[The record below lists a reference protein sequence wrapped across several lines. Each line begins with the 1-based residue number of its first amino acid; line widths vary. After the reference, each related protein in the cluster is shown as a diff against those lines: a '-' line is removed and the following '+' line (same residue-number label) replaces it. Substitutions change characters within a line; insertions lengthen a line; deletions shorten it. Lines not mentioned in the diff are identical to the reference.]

1 MTDGIQIVEQGTGL
15 AEALLRFVENCS
27 WDEAKDHIAQNIR
40 EWAFTDWETMFAA
53 IRDGKIVGMASV
65 MKTDYYPLP
74 EVFPWVSCIFVSEEY
89 RGQRISGELIAC
101 ANRYLMEQGFDR
113 SYIPS
118 EFTGLYEHYGYRYV
132 RDIVNYGGG
141 IDRLYVKE
149 LGEENDSTERK

>member
-1 MTDGIQIVEQGTGL
+1 MTDGIQIVEQGTEL

-40 EWAFTDWETMFAA
+40 EWAFTA
-53 IRDGKIVGMASV
+53 IQDGKIIGMASV

-74 EVFPWVSCIFVSEEY
+74 DIRPWVSCVFVSEAY
-89 RGQRISGELIAC
+89 RGQRISGKMIAH
-101 ANRYLMEQGFDR
+101 ANQYLKQQGFDR

-118 EFTGLYEHYGYRYV
+118 EFAGLYEHYGYRYL

-141 IDRLYVKE
+141 TDRLYVKE
-149 LGEENDSTERK
+149 LDDRP